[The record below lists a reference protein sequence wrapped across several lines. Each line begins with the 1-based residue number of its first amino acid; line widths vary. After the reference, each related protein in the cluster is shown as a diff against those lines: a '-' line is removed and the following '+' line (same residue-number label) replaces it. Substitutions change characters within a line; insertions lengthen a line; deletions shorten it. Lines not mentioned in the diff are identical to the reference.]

1 MEENKTERETSE
13 ELKKSLISYIM
24 NLSSEE
30 RKELLAMWKQKQQE
44 LNTDINPGLYLKVRI
59 FPVQRRV

>member
-30 RKELLAMWKQKQQE
+30 RKELLAIWKGRHQE
-44 LNTDINPGLYLKVRI
+44 
-59 FPVQRRV
+59 